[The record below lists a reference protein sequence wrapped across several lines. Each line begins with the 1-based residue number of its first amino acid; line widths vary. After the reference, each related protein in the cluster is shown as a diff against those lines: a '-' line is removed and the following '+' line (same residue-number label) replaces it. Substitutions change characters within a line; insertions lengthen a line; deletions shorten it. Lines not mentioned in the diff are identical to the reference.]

1 MNVSNFSTTVRKV
14 ATVEHL
20 VDLVMVVFALAS
32 IGNVSEYMVHAG
44 HNYVTAYGVGIALGL
59 GLVAISIM
67 LARVPTDDGRTFAS
81 MLVATLAVGLL
92 SGTVQ
97 ALAYYNH
104 SANVWTACLKGYGFP
119 LVGECLLA
127 VAMAMHTASE
137 RRRRTRLADDGME
150 ERINDA
156 ISDALANIDI
166 GGMQSYIEKQA
177 GIILKHKMAEIV
189 ARRTGQFD
197 ASIVQ
202 PSAPV
207 DVPIVQPTT
216 KGDEQSAQIEQTQA
230 PMLNSLDLANEQ
242 RQAEIEQ
249 RRAHILNIMSEYMT
263 LGVSELHKLLGGDDV
278 CSRGTLNNDLK
289 ALADAGH
296 VYNADRKWHLVSAV
310 SVEPPVMAAPVLN
323 GHITVT
329 A

>member
-1 MNVSNFSTTVRKV
+1 M

-32 IGNVSEYMVHAG
+32 IGNVSEYMVAAG
-44 HNYVTAYGVGIALGL
+44 HNVVTAYGVGIALGL
-59 GLVAISIM
+59 GLVAISVM
-67 LARVPTDDGRTFAS
+67 LARVSTDDGRTFYS
-81 MLVATLAVGLL
+81 MLAATIAVGLL

-137 RRRRTRLADDGME
+137 RKRRARLADDGME

-166 GGMQSYIEKQA
+166 AGMQSYIEKQA
-177 GIILKHKMAEIV
+177 GLILKHKMAEIV
-189 ARRTGQFD
+189 ARRTGQLAQPID
-197 ASIVQ
+197 NTIVQLPAPVDRGIVQ
-202 PSAPV
+202 PPV
-207 DVPIVQPTT
+207 AN
-216 KGDEQSAQIEQTQA
+216 DEQIAQTEQPAA
-230 PMLNSLDLANEQ
+230 PTLNSLELANEQ

-249 RRAHILNIMSEYMT
+249 RRQHILNIMSEYIT
-263 LGVSELHKLLGGDDV
+263 LGVSDLHKLLGGDEV

-289 ALADAGH
+289 ALADAGT
-296 VYNADRKWHLVSAV
+296 VYNADRKWHLVSKVAV
-310 SVEPPVMAAPVLN
+310 ELPTMAAPGLN
-323 GHITVT
+323 GHSHE
-329 A
+329 

>member
-1 MNVSNFSTTVRKV
+1 MDNFNFSTTVRKV

-32 IGNVSEYMVHAG
+32 IGNVSEYMVKAG
-44 HNYVTAYGVGIALGL
+44 HNVVTAYGVGVALGL

-97 ALAYYNH
+97 ALAYYDH

-137 RRRRTRLADDGME
+137 RKRRARMADDGME

-166 GGMQSYIEKQA
+166 AGMQSYIEKQA
-177 GIILKHKMAEIV
+177 GLILKHKMAEIV
-189 ARRTGQFD
+189 ARRTGQLDNGF
-197 ASIVQ
+197 VQ
-202 PSAPV
+202 PPQLIDNAN
-207 DVPIVQPTT
+207 VQPVAP
-216 KGDEQSAQIEQTQA
+216 GDVQKPQIEQTPA
-230 PMLNSLDLANEQ
+230 PTLNSLELANEQ

-249 RRAHILNIMSEYMT
+249 RRSHIMNIMSEYMT
-263 LGVSELHKLLGGDDV
+263 LGVSELHKLLGGDEV

-289 ALADAGH
+289 ALADANM
-296 VYNADRKWHLVSAV
+296 VYNADRKWHIVSAV
-310 SVEPPVMAAPVLN
+310 SVELPTMAAPVLN
-323 GHITVT
+323 GHSHE
-329 A
+329 